1 MRYLGY
7 LDEWELEIKIMK
19 ELSAAQRKKFRLS
32 AETLEGLCIT
42 GRFMHIIQNIVTSII
57 GFKFIQ

>member
-42 GRFMHIIQNIVTSII
+42 GRFMHIQNIVKSII
-57 GFKFIQ
+57 GLKFIQ